1 MTSPYSFLQLMSH
14 IYGIVPY
21 YLEPGEAFPL
31 PTIGLIYPLVPYHF
45 VVRLLRSPSLYI
57 DPPLYIYTVLYLRS
71 CITWDRFLDGWRSGA

>member
-31 PTIGLIYPLVPYHF
+31 PNIGLIYPLV
-45 VVRLLRSPSLYI
+45 PSLYI
-57 DPPLYIYTVLYLRS
+57 DPPLYIYTAPLLRTLYYLGSFFGWLAKRS
-71 CITWDRFLDGWRSGA
+71 LAWKFHPL